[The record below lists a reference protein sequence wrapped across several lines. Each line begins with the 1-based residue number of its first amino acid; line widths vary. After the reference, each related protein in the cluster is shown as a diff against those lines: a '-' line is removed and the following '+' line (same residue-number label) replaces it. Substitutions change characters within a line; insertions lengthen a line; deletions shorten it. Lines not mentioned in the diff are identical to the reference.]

1 MCIQQ
6 PASPA
11 STGGGHRCCAF
22 QIWIRCIFSA
32 ASCVVSL
39 RGGYTSS
46 VVYLTQ
52 LFLSKPPPLGL
63 LDANPFLFLSKKG
76 IITPIWLHIF
86 RNPPLL
92 ANRNSDLVTHLLRKY
107 FSRCLLTRFPEKEP
121 RYVCDYT
128 FSVGK
133 AARFSL
139 HIFRVYIAA
148 ITSSEWYSLFAIS
161 LHVFCK
167 IEGCQTGY
175 TTSSYRLFGNAFL
188 LLLYLFFANS
198 LHPGGYTSFAQ
209 PVLA

>member
-6 PASPA
+6 PASLA

-22 QIWIRCIFSA
+22 QIWIHCIFSA

-46 VVYLTQ
+46 AVYLTQ

-92 ANRNSDLVTHLLRKY
+92 ANRNLRFGY
-107 FSRCLLTRFPEKEP
+107 TSFEKIFLSLSA
-121 RYVCDYT
+121 YT

-167 IEGCQTGY
+167 IGGCQTGY